1 MKRHLAMFLISAA
14 ILVFSRDAFAQSRT
28 YVAYVGGYSP
38 ATAYNL
44 NDVVSEGSQ
53 FYISLAA
60 ENLNNPPAS
69 SSSMWAAVSP
79 TTATQGPAG
88 AMGLVGPAGPPG
100 PAGSTGAT
108 GPAGTTGAIGPAGAV
123 GPVGPAGPQGAV
135 GATGPAG
142 AIGPSGPPVMYVG
155 PYTSAVAYS
164 IGDGVSEGGSAYV
177 SLVAAN
183 LGHDPGSSP
192 AQWGVLAG
200 AGAPAISSLY
210 GKKFALFADSIGQV
224 LGNYWQMQ
232 LIARTGMV
240 EVYQNALGG
249 RKTATSLRTIKV
261 PEAHSRHLPT
271 LQGTWGLQPETR
283 WCRI

>member
-1 MKRHLAMFLISAA
+1 
-14 ILVFSRDAFAQSRT
+14 
-28 YVAYVGGYSP
+28 
-38 ATAYNL
+38 
-44 NDVVSEGSQ
+44 
-53 FYISLAA
+53 
-60 ENLNNPPAS
+60 
-69 SSSMWAAVSP
+69 
-79 TTATQGPAG
+79 
-88 AMGLVGPAGPPG
+88 
-100 PAGSTGAT
+100 
-108 GPAGTTGAIGPAGAV
+108 
-123 GPVGPAGPQGAV
+123 
-135 GATGPAG
+135 
-142 AIGPSGPPVMYVG
+142 MYVG